1 MRKEKNS
8 DHNIWIRTA
17 NGMVLRRNRRH
28 LYKGTGVDQLNDYD
42 SDENQPPRQ
51 EVIPAAE
58 QIDPPHVIPAAKRVP
73 SQLYRTLSGRTIRQP
88 DRYQAT

>member
-1 MRKEKNS
+1 MIEKRKEPRS
-8 DHNIWIRTA
+8 YMIRTA
-17 NGMVLRRNRRH
+17 NGMVLRRNRRL
-28 LYKGTGVDQLNDYD
+28 LYKGTGVDQLNDND
-42 SDENQPPRQ
+42 SDENQPPCQ

-58 QIDPPHVIPAAKRVP
+58 QVP

>member
-1 MRKEKNS
+1 MIEKRKEPRS
-8 DHNIWIRTA
+8 YMIRIA

-28 LYKGTGVDQLNDYD
+28 LYKGTGVHQLNDYD

-58 QIDPPHVIPAAKRVP
+58 QIDPPHVIPAAEQVP
-73 SQLYRTLSGRTIRQP
+73 SQLYRTLSGRPIRQP